1 MRMLTILNSLYKN
14 IVDRNEL
21 MIFKGQFAWTL
32 NVDVLVFDELA
43 LH

>member
-1 MRMLTILNSLYKN
+1 MLTILTSLYKN
-14 IVDRNEL
+14 IVNRSEL
-21 MIFKGQFAWTL
+21 MIFKGEFAWTL